1 MVVSVPYFFS
11 FAPILCPVRLKCASD
26 FTVIFAFF
34 SYCFFCIKKATPC
47 FGIAI
52 KKISLL
58 CNRQK
63 LFFTFV
69 DFVKSVAEFVARRH
83 DIFHPVFLVQNFRPA
98 VSTVKVSVN
107 HFLNPV
113 LFGQIGERCV
123 GVIKLERGIMQH
135 GDNLVVFA
143 FQFRRFL

>member
-1 MVVSVPYFFS
+1 MCKRFYGDFRIFSILFFLHKKSNPY
-11 FAPILCPVRLKCASD
+11 
-26 FTVIFAFF
+26 
-34 SYCFFCIKKATPC
+34 

-69 DFVKSVAEFVARRH
+69 DFVKSVAEFVERRQ
-83 DIFHPVFLVQNFRPA
+83 DIFHPVLLVKNFRHA
-98 VSTVKVSVN
+98 VTTVKVSVN
-107 HFLNPV
+107 HFFNPV